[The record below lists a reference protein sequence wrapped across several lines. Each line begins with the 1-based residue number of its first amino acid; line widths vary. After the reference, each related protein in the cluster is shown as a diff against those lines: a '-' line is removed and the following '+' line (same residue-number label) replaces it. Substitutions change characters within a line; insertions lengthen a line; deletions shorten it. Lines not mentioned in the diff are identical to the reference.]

1 MNRPGRRSEWKPYL
15 DLLDLDLLDVDLQ
28 DLDFKDPDR
37 YLRQDMKPG
46 LELGGIV
53 ERAFK
58 EPRSKA
64 QWSSRSSQRRTS
76 PTIQFPWQ
84 WHWSNELLNRLL

>member
-1 MNRPGRRSEWKPYL
+1 MDRPGRRSEWKHYL

-46 LELGGIV
+46 LEL
-53 ERAFK
+53 AK
-58 EPRSKA
+58 
-64 QWSSRSSQRRTS
+64 
-76 PTIQFPWQ
+76 
-84 WHWSNELLNRLL
+84 L